1 MNSVWITAILL
12 NTGTKTTAPSRR
24 KNAEKR
30 IVEKI
35 INLQGVISIPR
46 NQKYCH
52 LFYGIGDDEIQIDS
66 FDKKLNTEVFNLAEK
81 DPAAVFII
89 NDEDKPS
96 YLRAAVKT
104 KNISFLLHKTPSA
117 KTMKSLSENG
127 KRHINNLRNQRKEV
141 KP

>member
-1 MNSVWITAILL
+1 MPKIRLL
-12 NTGTKTTAPSRR
+12 K
-24 KNAEKR
+24 K
-30 IVEKI
+30 

-46 NQKYCH
+46 KQKYCH

-66 FDKKLNTEVFNLAEK
+66 FDKKLNADVLKLSEEE
-81 DPAAVFII
+81 PEAVFII

-117 KTMKSLSENG
+117 QTRKSLSENG
-127 KRHINNLRNQRKEV
+127 KRHINNLK
-141 KP
+141 KTKIKG